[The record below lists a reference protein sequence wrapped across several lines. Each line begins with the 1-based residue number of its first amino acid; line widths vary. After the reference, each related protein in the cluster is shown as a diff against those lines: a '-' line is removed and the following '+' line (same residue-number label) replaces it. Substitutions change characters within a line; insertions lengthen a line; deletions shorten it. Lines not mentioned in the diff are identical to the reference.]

1 MTGSPFAP
9 AIVGTLSR
17 HAAACGIER
26 LVVRQGDFALEMTL
40 AMPAGGVPEPRIPLV
55 ADCAGI
61 LHWRHPDC
69 RNMEPDEA
77 VTLKV
82 GEAFAWLEA
91 GGVILPQTA
100 PAAGRGE
107 RRMEAGA
114 LVGYGPPLMELQTAV
129 TGAP

>member
-1 MTGSPFAP
+1 MSGTPFDP

-40 AMPAGGVPEPRIPLV
+40 AMPAGGVPEIRIPLV

-69 RNMEPDEA
+69 PEAEGA
-77 VTLKV
+77 VTLKA
-82 GEAFAWLEA
+82 GEVFAWLEA

-107 RRMEAGA
+107 RRAAAGT
-114 LVGYGPPLMELQTAV
+114 LVGYGTLLMELQT
-129 TGAP
+129 P